1 METRGKILVIDDEE
15 GIRRGCHRALEPEGF
30 SVEDASTLREGLE
43 IIQQDHFDLI
53 LLDVMMPDGR
63 GIDLLEP
70 ILKKDS
76 DTICIIITGFAT
88 VELAINAIKQGAYD
102 FISKPFTSDLLIMT
116 VNQGLEKR
124 RLSLEA
130 KRLTAIEKEA
140 AELARAKEEMEKL
153 DQAKSA
159 FMLTVAH
166 ELRAPVG
173 GAQSL
178 LRTMTRGIA
187 GDLSDQQR
195 DILKRI
201 EARLDQLMV
210 LINDLLSLA
219 SSKSSELEKPL
230 EPIALNPIMQEVV
243 DRFSVEAENK
253 KISLH
258 LEMTDQ
264 DLFVEGTSEGLDRI
278 FSNLIGNAIKYT
290 PEKGSVHV
298 QMRTLSNSAEIKVT
312 DTGMGIPEEA
322 LPHIWDEF
330 FRAKNAR
337 HSGITGTGLGLSI
350 VKQYVDRFKGKISV
364 ESTQGK
370 GSEFTVNF
378 PLFHS

>member
-1 METRGKILVIDDEE
+1 MEAKGKILVIDDET
-15 GIRRGCHRALEPEGF
+15 GIRRGCRRALEPEGF
-30 SVEDASTLREGLE
+30 IVEEASTLKKGLE
-43 IIQQDHFDLI
+43 IIQKDHFDLI

-63 GIDLLEP
+63 GNDLLEP
-70 ILKKDS
+70 IHEKDP

-88 VELAINAIKQGAYD
+88 VELATSAIKQGAYD
-102 FISKPFTSDLLIMT
+102 FISKPFTSDLLLMT

-130 KRLTAIEKEA
+130 KRLNSIEKEA

-173 GAQSL
+173 SAQSL

-230 EPIALNPIMQEVV
+230 EAFEINPILKEVV
-243 DRFSVEAENK
+243 DRFSIEAENK
-253 KISLH
+253 KISLQI
-258 LEMTDQ
+258 EMTDE
-264 DLFVEGTSEGLDRI
+264 DLSVEATYDGLERI

-298 QMRTLSNSAEIKVT
+298 QVQHLSDEVKIGVS
-312 DTGMGIPEEA
+312 DTGMGIPEED

-350 VKQYVDRFKGKISV
+350 VKQYTERFGGKISV
-364 ESTQGK
+364 KSIQDEGT
-370 GSEFTVNF
+370 EFTLSF
-378 PLFHS
+378 PLVHS

>member
-1 METRGKILVIDDEE
+1 MEPRGKILVIDDEA

-30 SVEDASTLREGLE
+30 IVEEASTLKDGLE
-43 IIQQDHFDLI
+43 IIQKDHFDLI

-63 GIDLLEP
+63 GIDLIEP
-70 ILKKDS
+70 ILEKDP
-76 DTICIIITGFAT
+76 DTICVIITGFAT
-88 VELAINAIKQGAYD
+88 VELATSAIKQGAYD
-102 FISKPFTSDLLIMT
+102 FISKPFTSDLLLMT

-124 RLSLEA
+124 MLSLEA
-130 KRLTAIEKEA
+130 KRLNAIEKEA

-187 GDLSDQQR
+187 GDLNDQQR

-210 LINDLLSLA
+210 LIEDLLSLA

-230 EPIALNPIMQEVV
+230 EAFEIKSILRDVV
-243 DRFSVEAENK
+243 DRFSIEAESK
-253 KISLH
+253 EISLQ
-258 LEMTDQ
+258 LEMTDENLTIEATY
-264 DLFVEGTSEGLDRI
+264 DGLERI

-290 PEKGSVHV
+290 SEKGSVHV
-298 QMRTLSNSAEIKVT
+298 QVRTLSDKVEVKVS

-337 HSGITGTGLGLSI
+337 HAGITGTGLGLSI

-364 ESTQGK
+364 ESTQGE
-370 GSEFTVNF
+370 GSEFIVNF
-378 PLFHS
+378 PLIHS